1 MQVVTIPIWIDELQP
16 ELLGTL
22 SIGFSLDEQLAARF
36 KQLTASDI
44 AFLVNGEIQAST
56 LPAAH
61 AVTLAAA
68 AARGP
73 ETTVRL
79 GDEEFLV
86 VTRALSTGSA
96 IASGAGV
103 AAIGGGGAGTP
114 PVAVV
119 LRSRTEQLEFLSSL
133 QTALAAT
140 GLFAVLLATLIS
152 YGVARTVTRP
162 VGAIIATMREMS
174 DTGDLT
180 TKIQLPDRGRWN
192 DEETRLLATTFNT
205 MTDSIARFQ
214 HEAAQRERLSSLGRL
229 STVVAH
235 EIRNPLMI
243 IKAALRTLTR
253 QPGLSEPAQIATQ
266 DIDEEIDRLNRLV
279 GEVLDFA
286 RPIRFEFGS
295 VDLNALCAD
304 AVAAA
309 SADARWPSIETS
321 LDPDVG
327 ETEDLVTDGERLRLT
342 LVNILTNARHSV
354 RERFEP
360 DDVER
365 QGPAGPADPPA
376 DMPTPGVELTTRAE
390 ADSVVIEVRDR
401 GAGIVSEDVSR
412 VFDPYFTTKRTGS
425 GLGLAIAKNIIDGLG
440 GAITVESRVGHGTAM
455 RIELPRRPSVEV
467 ESVE

>member
-1 MQVVTIPIWIDELQP
+1 M
-16 ELLGTL
+16 
-22 SIGFSLDEQLAARF
+22 AARF

-56 LPAAH
+56 LPAAY
-61 AVTLAAA
+61 AATLAAA

-79 GDEEFLV
+79 GEEEFLV

-103 AAIGGGGAGTP
+103 AAIGGGGAGTV

-180 TKIQLPDRGRWN
+180 TKIQMPDRGRWN
-192 DEETRLLATTFNT
+192 DEETRLLANTFNT

-235 EIRNPLMI
+235 EIHNPLMI

-266 DIDEEIDRLNRLV
+266 DIDEEIDRLNGLV

-286 RPIRFEFGS
+286 RPIRFEFGP

-321 LDPDVG
+321 LDPDID
-327 ETEDLVTDGERLRLT
+327 ETEELVTDGERLRLT

-360 DDVER
+360 DD
-365 QGPAGPADPPA
+365 ADGQNPPA
-376 DMPTPGVELTTRAE
+376 KMPTPGC
-390 ADSVVIEVRDR
+390 
-401 GAGIVSEDVSR
+401 
-412 VFDPYFTTKRTGS
+412 
-425 GLGLAIAKNIIDGLG
+425 
-440 GAITVESRVGHGTAM
+440 
-455 RIELPRRPSVEV
+455 
-467 ESVE
+467 